1 MKPVEVIDKYYKKG
15 SISRR
20 FLVEHS
26 KSVAKKAL
34 EVAKNVPEMKPDL
47 RFIEEASMLHDIGI
61 FLTNA
66 PVIGCSGDKEYIC
79 HGYLGRKILEKEGYP
94 KHGLVCERHLGV
106 GISLEEIEVRNLPLP
121 KRNMLPISLE
131 EEIICFADKFFSKG
145 EGLLK
150 KEKSLEDIRKRLPDF
165 GNSQEIFEGWMVKFK
180 CN

>member
-15 SISRR
+15 SRSRY
-20 FLVEHS
+20 FLIEHS
-26 KSVAKKAL
+26 NSVAKKAL
-34 EVAKNVPEMKPDL
+34 EVAKNVSEMKPDL
-47 RFIEEASMLHDIGI
+47 QFIEEASMLHDIGI

-66 PVIGCSGDKEYIC
+66 SVIGCFGDKEYIC
-79 HGYLGRKILEKEGYP
+79 HGYLGRDLLEKEGYP
-94 KHGLVCERHLGV
+94 KHGLACERHLGV
-106 GISLEEIEVRNLPLP
+106 GISLKEIEARNLPLP

-165 GNSQEIFEGWMVKFK
+165 GNNQETFEGWMVKFK
-180 CN
+180 CS